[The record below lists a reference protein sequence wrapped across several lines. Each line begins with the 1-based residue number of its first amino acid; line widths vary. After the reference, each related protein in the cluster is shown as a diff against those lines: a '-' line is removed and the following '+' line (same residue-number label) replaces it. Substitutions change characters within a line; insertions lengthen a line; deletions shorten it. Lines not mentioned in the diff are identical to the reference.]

1 MWLKLCSEK
10 WWSLSYMYGR
20 SMDVHVQLPMQSV
33 PITTNVMS
41 LSPAHG
47 KVYLIQHY
55 VMEFVSNL

>member
-10 WWSLSYMYGR
+10 WWSLSYGR

-33 PITTNVMS
+33 PITTNITS